1 MTVTKIK
8 ERSKEASAIRRW
20 LKNLA
25 RRIWRAAPMSRE
37 PAVNDPR
44 RMAEPASR
52 EKTLRAREIILE
64 DHQGRE
70 RAALRHDENG
80 NVVFTLAGSD
90 GAPRLSLSAAAN
102 GMPRI
107 HLSYAEGKGSIEL
120 EANDRLNSAGM
131 IIVGAEGNVQ
141 ALMGVT
147 GDGMPALALFDACGN
162 PLTAH
167 RNIEKPPAAKTRP
180 IQWDRLSN

>member
-1 MTVTKIK
+1 
-8 ERSKEASAIRRW
+8 
-20 LKNLA
+20 
-25 RRIWRAAPMSRE
+25 
-37 PAVNDPR
+37 
-44 RMAEPASR
+44 MAEPASR

-147 GDGMPALALFDACGN
+147 GDGMPALALFDASGN

-167 RNIEKPPAAKTRP
+167 RSIEKPPASKTRP
-180 IQWDRLSN
+180 FQWDRLSN